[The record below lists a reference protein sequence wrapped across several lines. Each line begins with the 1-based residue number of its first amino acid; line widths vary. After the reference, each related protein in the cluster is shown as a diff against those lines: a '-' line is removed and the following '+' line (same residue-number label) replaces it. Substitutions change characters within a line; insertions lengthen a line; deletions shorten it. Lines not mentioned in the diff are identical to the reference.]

1 MLHSHRV
8 CNPKDSPMGA
18 ACCISIGF
26 AAPKGAECCIC
37 IGFGAPKGAAWCNF
51 IGLQPQGM
59 EPVVGNPLVGF
70 EVKGSFYSCRTPTG
84 VHTRGERILLSAARF
99 VGAAYAVW
107 AGSLSARPDATC
119 Y

>member
-51 IGLQPQGM
+51 IGLQLQGM
-59 EPVVGNPLVGF
+59 QPNAGKPLAEV
-70 EVKGSFYSCRTPTG
+70 EVKGSI
-84 VHTRGERILLSAARF
+84 H
-99 VGAAYAVW
+99 
-107 AGSLSARPDATC
+107 
-119 Y
+119 

>member
-1 MLHSHRV
+1 MLYSHRV
-8 CNPKDSPMGA
+8 CNPRDSSMGA

-59 EPVVGNPLVGF
+59 DRRLGEPPVGF
-70 EVKGSFYSCRTPTG
+70 RVKGYF
-84 VHTRGERILLSAARF
+84 H
-99 VGAAYAVW
+99 
-107 AGSLSARPDATC
+107 
-119 Y
+119 

>member
-1 MLHSHRV
+1 
-8 CNPKDSPMGA
+8 MGA
-18 ACCISIGF
+18 ACGNCMRF
-26 AAPKGAECCIC
+26 AAPKGAECCIF
-37 IGFGAPKGAAWCNF
+37 IGFGGPKGAELCIF

-59 EPVVGNPLVGF
+59 ERAAGNPLVGF